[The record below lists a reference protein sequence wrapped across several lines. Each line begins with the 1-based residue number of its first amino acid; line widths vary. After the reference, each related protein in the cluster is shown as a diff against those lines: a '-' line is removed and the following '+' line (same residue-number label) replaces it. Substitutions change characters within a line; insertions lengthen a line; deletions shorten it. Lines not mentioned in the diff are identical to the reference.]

1 MSVRFLALAIVV
13 CVGCKAKEKAPPTP
27 AERLAAF
34 QTDVLPGLPAAP
46 SLEARLL
53 SDDTIVAAIPARWMP
68 HEHLRGTFLA
78 PEDDAPFG
86 TRLTITTN
94 CDGMC
99 GPKDWPVVAD
109 AVEFKRYHSPPW
121 RVVRDEA
128 LTGAAGR
135 ILVANDDGNV
145 EITVARWATGAERYL
160 VCRARVPGDQPALA
174 RSLER
179 ACVAAVP
186 LFLD

>member
-1 MSVRFLALAIVV
+1 MSVRLLAAALVV
-13 CVGCKAKEKAPPTP
+13 CLGCKAKDKPPPTP

-34 QTDVLPGLPAAP
+34 RADVLPALPGEP

-53 SDDTIVAAIPARWMP
+53 SDNTIVAAIPARWMP
-68 HEHLRGTFLA
+68 HEHLRGVFLA

-99 GPKDWPVVAD
+99 GAKDWPAVVA
-109 AVEFKRYHSPPW
+109 AVEFKRYQSAPW
-121 RVVRDEA
+121 RVVRDA
-128 LTGAAGR
+128 RLTGVAGR
-135 ILVANDDGNV
+135 ILVASDAGDM
-145 EITVARWATGAERYL
+145 EITVARWAGGADRYL

-174 RSLER
+174 QSLER